1 MAGEKSNVEGKRC
14 VVTGGSGFVGQR
26 LVEMLIERGAAHVAS
41 FDIAPKPRDALEDA
55 RIDYVQ
61 GDLRDRDTVFG
72 VVEGADCVWHIA
84 AAVGP
89 YHPVEL
95 YEQVNYGGTVH
106 VIDACRHHGCHKIV
120 MSSSPSTRFDGSDV
134 DGLTEAEMP
143 TIPQKSYLQV
153 YAETKAMGEKAM
165 TDACDVDGTGD
176 GLLTVAVAPH
186 QVYGPR
192 DNLFMPNILE
202 AAGTGRLRVFGAGDN
217 RVCFSHVDNYCHGLI
232 LAEAAL
238 VPGSAALGQFYI
250 VTDGATHTDSRG
262 CTRFWD
268 AIDETIV
275 GMGFP
280 SIRQKWHLPYWL
292 IMGLAYLCAL
302 IEAVSGVR
310 LKLNPFSVR
319 MLTMH
324 RWFNID
330 KAQTDLGYEP
340 IIPFDEGWKQTTAWF
355 REHWLPNFDSRQA
368 AYMGDIARQSA
379 DKIDLQSGNVQTAKK
394 RD

>member
-1 MAGEKSNVEGKRC
+1 M
-14 VVTGGSGFVGQR
+14 
-26 LVEMLIERGAAHVAS
+26 
-41 FDIAPKPRDALEDA
+41 
-55 RIDYVQ
+55 
-61 GDLRDRDTVFG
+61 
-72 VVEGADCVWHIA
+72 
-84 AAVGP
+84 
-89 YHPVEL
+89 
-95 YEQVNYGGTVH
+95 
-106 VIDACRHHGCHKIV
+106 
-120 MSSSPSTRFDGSDV
+120 
-134 DGLTEAEMP
+134 
-143 TIPQKSYLQV
+143 
-153 YAETKAMGEKAM
+153 
-165 TDACDVDGTGD
+165 
-176 GLLTVAVAPH
+176 
-186 QVYGPR
+186 
-192 DNLFMPNILE
+192 
-202 AAGTGRLRVFGAGDN
+202 
-217 RVCFSHVDNYCHGLI
+217 
-232 LAEAAL
+232 
-238 VPGSAALGQFYI
+238 
-250 VTDGATHTDSRG
+250 TDGATHTDSRG

-310 LKLNPFSVR
+310 LKLNPFYVR